1 MRGRLAP
8 LLLAVALAAAAGCG
22 GGDDGEK
29 RRVAVADYI
38 RAANTTQ
45 QRFAAVYAGADDALR
60 QFGAK
65 GELGARTSAE
75 LAEAAATMGEV
86 RGSLAGLEPP
96 VEARTLHSQLLRLL
110 DLQISLTR
118 DLSQMARYLPNVAR
132 VLRTAE
138 AARAKLQRALESSD
152 TVVAQAGAARAYGNA
167 VDKTLKGLRRETPPA
182 ILATWHK
189 GQVGLLGNSARLGD
203 GLAEGLERGNRKQI
217 ESVLK
222 QFQNAGREAAAVSR
236 AQVLA
241 VRAFNERVKKQRALV
256 RKIVQEQRKLDRLTA

>member
-1 MRGRLAP
+1 MRGRLVP
-8 LLLAVALAAAAGCG
+8 LLLAAALAAAAGCG
-22 GGDDGEK
+22 GGDGSET

-60 QFGAK
+60 QFGGK
-65 GELGARTSAE
+65 GAMGPRTSAE

-118 DLSQMARYLPNVAR
+118 DLSQMARYLPNAAR

-138 AARAKLQRALESSD
+138 AARAKLQRALERSD
-152 TVVAQAGAARAYGNA
+152 TVVAQAGAARAYGNV
-167 VDKTLKGLRRETPPA
+167 VDKTLGELRQEMPPA
-182 ILATWHK
+182 ILAVWHK
-189 GQVGLLGNSARLGD
+189 GQMGLLESSARLGD
-203 GLAEGLERGNRKQI
+203 GLAEGLESGNRERI

-222 QFQNAGREAAAVSR
+222 RFQNAAREAAAVSR
-236 AQVLA
+236 AQALA
-241 VRAFNERVKKQRALV
+241 VRAFNTRVKKQRALV
-256 RKIVQEQRKLDRLTA
+256 RKIVQEQRRLDRLTA